1 MTKQQRKAEDW
12 EPCVQ
17 VTQLKGVTAV
27 LGDSGS
33 AENGQ
38 GEARKVEASMCG
50 SGWWVKPVTVA
61 RPGDR
66 I

>member
-17 VTQLKGVTAV
+17 VTQIKGVTAV

-50 SGWWVKPVTVA
+50 SGW
-61 RPGDR
+61 
-66 I
+66 